1 MAFQINSKKIAKNTI
16 TLYIR
21 QIITMLISFFTVR
34 VTLEQL
40 GVEDYGL
47 NNLVGSIVSMFS
59 FLNGSMGTAVQ
70 RFYSYEIGQGNQDRL
85 KKVFGTGLYLH
96 LIVAAITFVISE
108 IFAIFFLHKMNI
120 PAERMVAA
128 QIVFQISILTL
139 VLGIITVPYSALL
152 RARELFSKTALVE
165 IAQAVLRLGN
175 LYLLVIIPFDKLII
189 LSSLNFFVSAG
200 GIFVFVL
207 MGRRFEETHS
217 LPLRDK
223 ELIKEMLKFVSLL
236 LVTVLAQ
243 LMNTQGM
250 VMLINLFFGLVVN
263 AAYGVAVQVQ
273 HAVNTF
279 VTNFKSSMVPQIM
292 AAYGAGDLDSMH
304 KLINFGTKITFLLLL
319 MVTLPLVCSAQW
331 ILTLWLK
338 QPPEYSTQLVILTLI
353 SINIGSFTYF
363 HAQGIHAS
371 GKITKQQIWLSSTY
385 IISILCIFILFK
397 LGFSFYSAIFVSMGL
412 GVIQGCVNLYYA
424 HKNFNYSLKSF
435 VKSILLPV
443 SFVLIIVLFIFYFE
457 GKLSLSDFSKFLIF
471 SITDIILVPFTGF
484 VILLNKKE
492 KEKIKDFFLKYIHKL
507 LFYKER

>member
-1 MAFQINSKKIAKNTI
+1 MAFQINGKKIAKNTI

-85 KKVFGTGLYLH
+85 KRVFGTGLYLH
-96 LIVAAITFVISE
+96 LIIASITFVISE
-108 IFAIFFLHKMNI
+108 VFAVFFLHKMNI
-120 PAERMVAA
+120 PAERMAAA

-152 RARELFSKTALVE
+152 RSRELFSKTALVE

-175 LYLLVIIPFDKLII
+175 LYLLIIIPFDKLIV

-200 GIFVFVL
+200 GILIFVL
-207 MGRRFEETHS
+207 MGRRFEETHT

-223 ELIKEMLKFVSLL
+223 DLIKEMLKFVSLL

-243 LMNTQGM
+243 LLNTQGI
-250 VMLINLFFGLVVN
+250 VMLINLFFGLAVN

-319 MVTLPLVCSAQW
+319 MVTVPLVCSTEW

-338 QPPEYSTQLVILTLI
+338 NPPEHSVQLVILTLI
-353 SINIGSFTYF
+353 SINISSFTYF

-371 GKITKQQIWLSSTY
+371 GKIVKQQIWLSGSY
-385 IISILCIFILFK
+385 IVSILVIFILFK
-397 LGFSFYSAIFVSMGL
+397 IGFNFYYAVYVNMAIGL
-412 GVIQGCVNLYYA
+412 LQACVNLYFA
-424 HKNFNYSLKSF
+424 RKSF
-435 VKSILLPV
+435 SYSFWYFFKKILIP
-443 SFVLIIVLFIFYFE
+443 VLITLVIFVVGFYFASKIPIRE
-457 GKLSLSDFSKFLIF
+457 FQKFLIIGF
-471 SITDIILVPFTGF
+471 SDVIVVPLLGFIFLFDKSEKSKILNSCNR
-484 VILLNKKE
+484 L
-492 KEKIKDFFLKYIHKL
+492 IH
-507 LFYKER
+507 RS

>member
-108 IFAIFFLHKMNI
+108 VFAVFFLQKMNI

-165 IAQAVLRLGN
+165 ICQAVLRLGN
-175 LYLLVIIPFDKLII
+175 LYLLIIIPFDKLIV

-200 GIFVFVL
+200 GILIFVL
-207 MGRRFEETHS
+207 IGRRFEETHT
-217 LPLRDK
+217 LPLMDK
-223 ELIKEMLKFVSLL
+223 NLIKEMLKFVSLL

-243 LMNTQGM
+243 LLNTQGV

-273 HAVNTF
+273 NAVNTF

-304 KLINFGTKITFLLLL
+304 KLINFGTKITFLLLM

-353 SINIGSFTYF
+353 SINISSFTYF
-363 HAQGIHAS
+363 LAQGIHAS
-371 GKITKQQIWLSSTY
+371 GNITKQQIWLSGSY
-385 IISILCIFILFK
+385 LISILVIFFIFK
-397 LGFSFYSAIFVSMGL
+397 AGLSFYYAIYVNMGV
-412 GVIQGCVNLYYA
+412 GVLQGCVNLYYA
-424 HKNFNYSLKSF
+424 RKYIGYSFKYF
-435 VKSILLPV
+435 VKKIMIPV
-443 SFVLIIVLFIFYFE
+443 MFVLVILVIVFFFE
-457 GKLSLSDFSKFLIF
+457 TKFHFAEISKFLIF
-471 SITDIILVPFTGF
+471 AVTDIVIVPTVGMLILFDSTERTKVMQ
-484 VILLNKKE
+484 IIKKFCR
-492 KEKIKDFFLKYIHKL
+492 K
-507 LFYKER
+507 

>member
-70 RFYSYEIGQGNQDRL
+70 RFYSYEIGQENQDRL

-96 LIVAAITFVISE
+96 LIVAVITFVISE
-108 IFAIFFLHKMNI
+108 IFALFFLHKMNI

-139 VLGIITVPYSALL
+139 VLGIITVPFSALL

-165 IAQAVLRLGN
+165 IGQAVLRLGN
-175 LYLLVIIPFDKLII
+175 LYLLIVISFDKLIV
-189 LSSLNFFVSAG
+189 LSLLNFFVSAG
-200 GIFVFVL
+200 GILIFVL
-207 MGRRFEETHS
+207 MGRWFEETHTP
-217 LPLRDK
+217 PLRDK
-223 ELIKEMLKFVSLL
+223 DLIKEMLKFVSLL

-243 LMNTQGM
+243 LLNTQGV

-273 HAVNTF
+273 NAVNTF

-319 MVTLPLVCSAQW
+319 MVTVPLVCSTEW

-338 QPPEYSTQLVILTLI
+338 NPPEHSVQLVILTLI
-353 SINIGSFTYF
+353 SINISSFTYF

-371 GKITKQQIWLSSTY
+371 GKIVKQQIWLSGSY
-385 IISILCIFILFK
+385 IVSILVIFILFK
-397 LGFSFYSAIFVSMGL
+397 IGFNFYYAVYVNMAIGL
-412 GVIQGCVNLYYA
+412 LQACVNLYFA
-424 HKNFNYSLKSF
+424 RKSF
-435 VKSILLPV
+435 SYSFWYFFKKILIP
-443 SFVLIIVLFIFYFE
+443 VLITLVIFVVGFYFASKIPIRE
-457 GKLSLSDFSKFLIF
+457 FQKFLIIGF
-471 SITDIILVPFTGF
+471 SDVIVVPLLGFIFLFDKSEKSKILNSCNR
-484 VILLNKKE
+484 L
-492 KEKIKDFFLKYIHKL
+492 IH
-507 LFYKER
+507 RS

>member
-108 IFAIFFLHKMNI
+108 VFAVFFLQKMNI

-165 IAQAVLRLGN
+165 IGQAVLRLCN
-175 LYLLVIIPFDKLII
+175 LYLLIIIPFDKLIV

-200 GIFVFVL
+200 GILIFVL
-207 MGRRFEETHS
+207 MGRRFEETHT

-223 ELIKEMLKFVSLL
+223 DLIKEMLKFVSLL

-243 LMNTQGM
+243 LLNTQGV
-250 VMLINLFFGLVVN
+250 VMLINLFFGLVIN

-304 KLINFGTKITFLLLL
+304 KLINFGTKITFLLLM
-319 MVTLPLVCSAQW
+319 MVTIPLVCSTQW

-338 QPPEYSTQLVILTLI
+338 QPPEYSAQLVILTLI
-353 SINIGSFTYF
+353 SINISSFTYF

-371 GKITKQQIWLSSTY
+371 GNIAKQQIWLSGSY
-385 IISILCIFILFK
+385 LISILIIFIIFK
-397 LGFSFYSAIFVSMGL
+397 AGLSFYYALYINMIVGIL
-412 GVIQGCVNLYYA
+412 QGCVNLYYA
-424 HKNFNYSLKSF
+424 RKCYGYSLRCFITKILMPVFF
-435 VKSILLPV
+435 VIILLV
-443 SFVLIIVLFIFYFE
+443 FVFFFEIKISCSSLI
-457 GKLSLSDFSKFLIF
+457 KFLIYM
-471 SITDIILVPFTGF
+471 ITDIVVLPLACYFILFDKV
-484 VILLNKKE
+484 E
-492 KEKIKDFFLKYIHKL
+492 KVKIKILIKRVIH
-507 LFYKER
+507 RRI

>member
-1 MAFQINSKKIAKNTI
+1 MSFQINSKKIAKNTI
-16 TLYIR
+16 TLYVR
-21 QIITMLISFFTVR
+21 QIITMFISFFTVR

-85 KKVFGTGLYLH
+85 KKVFGTGFYLH
-96 LIVAAITFVISE
+96 LIVAAVTFVISE

-120 PAERMVAA
+120 PVDRMIAA

-165 IAQAVLRLGN
+165 IGQAVLRLAN
-175 LYLLVIIPFDKLII
+175 LYLLIVISFDKLIV
-189 LSSLNFFVSAG
+189 LSLLNFFVSAV
-200 GIFVFVL
+200 GILIFIL
-207 MGRRFEETHS
+207 MGRRFEETHT

-223 ELIKEMLKFVSLL
+223 DLIKEMLKFVSLL

-243 LMNTQGM
+243 LLNTQGI

-263 AAYGVAVQVQ
+263 VAYGVAVQVQ
-273 HAVNTF
+273 NAVNTF

-292 AAYGAGDLDSMH
+292 SSYGADDLGSMH
-304 KLINFGTKITFLLLL
+304 KLIDFGTKITFILLLI
-319 MVTLPLVCSAQW
+319 VTVPLIFSAQW

-338 QPPEYSTQLVILTLI
+338 QPPEYSAQLVILSLT
-353 SINIGSFTYF
+353 SINISSFTYF

-371 GKITKQQIWLSSTY
+371 GNIIKQQIWLSMSY
-385 IISILCIFILFK
+385 IVSIFIIYIMFK
-397 LGFSFYSAIFVSMGL
+397 VGLSFYYALIVNMFVGIL
-412 GVIQGCVNLYYA
+412 QGVVNLIYA
-424 HKNFNYSLKSF
+424 HKSYSYSIKSF
-435 VKSILLPV
+435 ITRIFIPSVFILIICLPLFYAEKKIIHSEIISFFIV
-443 SFVLIIVLFIFYFE
+443 SFTDITVIPVFGFFVLF
-457 GKLSLSDFSKFLIF
+457 
-471 SITDIILVPFTGF
+471 
-484 VILLNKKE
+484 NKNE
-492 KEKIKDFFLKYIHKL
+492 RRKL
-507 LFYKER
+507 LHLIKVK

>member
-70 RFYSYEIGQGNQDRL
+70 RFYSYEIGQENQDRL

-96 LIVAAITFVISE
+96 LIVAVITFVISE
-108 IFAIFFLHKMNI
+108 IFALFFLHKMNI

-139 VLGIITVPYSALL
+139 VLGIITVPFSALL

-165 IAQAVLRLGN
+165 IGQAVLRLGN
-175 LYLLVIIPFDKLII
+175 LYLLIVISFDKLIV
-189 LSSLNFFVSAG
+189 LSLLNFFVSAG
-200 GIFVFVL
+200 GILIFVL
-207 MGRRFEETHS
+207 MGRRFEETHTP
-217 LPLRDK
+217 PLRDK
-223 ELIKEMLKFVSLL
+223 DLIKEMLKFVSLL

-243 LMNTQGM
+243 LLNTQGV

-273 HAVNTF
+273 NAVNTF

-319 MVTLPLVCSAQW
+319 MVTVPLVCSTEW

-338 QPPEYSTQLVILTLI
+338 NPPEHSVQLVILTLI
-353 SINIGSFTYF
+353 SINISSFTYF

-371 GKITKQQIWLSSTY
+371 GKIVKQQIWLSGSY
-385 IISILCIFILFK
+385 IVSILVIFILFK
-397 LGFSFYSAIFVSMGL
+397 IGFNFYYAVYVNMAIGL
-412 GVIQGCVNLYYA
+412 LQACVNLYFA
-424 HKNFNYSLKSF
+424 RKSF
-435 VKSILLPV
+435 SYSFWYFFKKILIP
-443 SFVLIIVLFIFYFE
+443 VLITLVIFVVGFYFASKIPIRE
-457 GKLSLSDFSKFLIF
+457 FQKFLIIGF
-471 SITDIILVPFTGF
+471 SDVIVVPLLGFIFLFDKSEKSKILNSCNR
-484 VILLNKKE
+484 L
-492 KEKIKDFFLKYIHKL
+492 IH
-507 LFYKER
+507 RS

>member
-1 MAFQINSKKIAKNTI
+1 
-16 TLYIR
+16 
-21 QIITMLISFFTVR
+21 MLISFFTVR

-70 RFYSYEIGQGNQDRL
+70 RFYSYEIGQENQDRL

-96 LIVAAITFVISE
+96 LIVAVITFVISE
-108 IFAIFFLHKMNI
+108 IFALFFLHKMNI

-139 VLGIITVPYSALL
+139 VLGIITVPFSALL

-165 IAQAVLRLGN
+165 IGQAVLRLGN
-175 LYLLVIIPFDKLII
+175 LYLLIVISFDKLIV
-189 LSSLNFFVSAG
+189 LSLLNFFVSAG
-200 GIFVFVL
+200 GILIFVL
-207 MGRRFEETHS
+207 MGRWFEETHTP
-217 LPLRDK
+217 PLRDK
-223 ELIKEMLKFVSLL
+223 DLIKEMLKFVSLL

-243 LMNTQGM
+243 LLNTQGV

-273 HAVNTF
+273 NAVNTF

-319 MVTLPLVCSAQW
+319 MVTVPLVCSTEW

-338 QPPEYSTQLVILTLI
+338 NPPEHSVQLVILTLI
-353 SINIGSFTYF
+353 SINISSFTYF

-371 GKITKQQIWLSSTY
+371 GKIVKQQIWLSGSY
-385 IISILCIFILFK
+385 IVSILVIFILFK
-397 LGFSFYSAIFVSMGL
+397 IGFNFYYAVYVNMAIGL
-412 GVIQGCVNLYYA
+412 LQACVNLYFA
-424 HKNFNYSLKSF
+424 RKSF
-435 VKSILLPV
+435 SYSFWYFFKKILIP
-443 SFVLIIVLFIFYFE
+443 VLITLVIFVVGFYFASKIPIRE
-457 GKLSLSDFSKFLIF
+457 FQKFLIIGF
-471 SITDIILVPFTGF
+471 SDVIVVPLLGFIFLFDKSEKSKILNSCNR
-484 VILLNKKE
+484 L
-492 KEKIKDFFLKYIHKL
+492 IH
-507 LFYKER
+507 RS

>member
-1 MAFQINSKKIAKNTI
+1 
-16 TLYIR
+16 
-21 QIITMLISFFTVR
+21 MLISFFTVR

-70 RFYSYEIGQGNQDRL
+70 RFYSYEIGQENQDRL

-96 LIVAAITFVISE
+96 LIVAVITFVISE
-108 IFAIFFLHKMNI
+108 IFALFFLHKMNI

-139 VLGIITVPYSALL
+139 VLGIITVPFSALL

-165 IAQAVLRLGN
+165 IGQAVLRLGN
-175 LYLLVIIPFDKLII
+175 LYLLIVISFDKLIV
-189 LSSLNFFVSAG
+189 LSLLNFFVSAG
-200 GIFVFVL
+200 GILIFVL
-207 MGRRFEETHS
+207 MGRRFEETHTP
-217 LPLRDK
+217 PLRDK
-223 ELIKEMLKFVSLL
+223 DLIKEMLKFVSLL

-243 LMNTQGM
+243 LLNTQGV

-273 HAVNTF
+273 NAVNTF

-319 MVTLPLVCSAQW
+319 MVTVPLVCSTEW

-338 QPPEYSTQLVILTLI
+338 NPPEHSVQLVILTLI
-353 SINIGSFTYF
+353 SINISSFTYF

-371 GKITKQQIWLSSTY
+371 GKIVKQQIWLSGSY
-385 IISILCIFILFK
+385 IVSILVIFILFK
-397 LGFSFYSAIFVSMGL
+397 IGFNFYYAVYVNMAIGL
-412 GVIQGCVNLYYA
+412 LQACVNLYFA
-424 HKNFNYSLKSF
+424 RKSF
-435 VKSILLPV
+435 SYSFWYFFKKILIP
-443 SFVLIIVLFIFYFE
+443 VLITLVIFVVGFYFASKIPIRE
-457 GKLSLSDFSKFLIF
+457 FQKFLIIGF
-471 SITDIILVPFTGF
+471 SDVIVVPLLGFIFLFDKSEKSKILNSCNR
-484 VILLNKKE
+484 L
-492 KEKIKDFFLKYIHKL
+492 IH
-507 LFYKER
+507 RS